1 MMGSDMNCEKME
13 ETADL
18 FKALGDT
25 TRMRLIYALASGE
38 VEKISVTELAKLMG
52 ITQPA
57 ASQHLKTLKNA
68 KLVRARKEGSYIYYT
83 FNRDAVLRH
92 KEHVDY
98 LFDCVMEKCDR
109 SENGG

>member
-1 MMGSDMNCEKME
+1 MMASDMNCEKME

-68 KLVRARKEGSYIYYT
+68 KLVRARKEGNYIYYT

-98 LFDCVMEKCDR
+98 LFGCVLDKCDLV
-109 SENGG
+109 EKEG